1 MIGSS
6 KFFRAGLVTLALAAA
21 PLQAANAPAS
31 TKLSVAQAAGNAEV
45 MKLPVCK
52 GNDTTPC
59 RKATTG
65 AGGNV
70 VWVVMGAAVVAGA
83 IVAASAGSP

>member
-59 RKATTG
+59 RKKRENG
-65 AGGNV
+65 
-70 VWVVMGAAVVAGA
+70 VWIVMGAAVVAGA
-83 IVAASAGSP
+83 IVAASPGSP